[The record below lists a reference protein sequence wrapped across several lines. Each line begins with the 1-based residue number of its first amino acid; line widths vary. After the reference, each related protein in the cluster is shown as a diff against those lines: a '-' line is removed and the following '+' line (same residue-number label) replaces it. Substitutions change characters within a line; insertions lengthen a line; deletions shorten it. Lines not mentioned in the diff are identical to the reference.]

1 MENFLVT
8 LPFSEDIALSPE
20 NIIQI
25 ISICASLITS
35 VVAIVISLK
44 TLQQNSKMIR
54 DSSRP
59 YVSIFFHPL
68 FNLDY
73 LILKNFGNS
82 TAKIISIET
91 NVDFCICIDDDSHF
105 PFSHIA
111 GTYLHPGERIL
122 SPISQAYKLCEKY
135 DFLVFDIV
143 YEASEIRYQEHM
155 EINLNSYADHAS
167 IRPVVNPDNAQQIIA
182 KTLQDISEN
191 LM

>member
-1 MENFLVT
+1 MKKFLVT
-8 LPFSEDIALSPE
+8 LSFLGNISLSPSD
-20 NIIQI
+20 IIQI
-25 ISICASLITS
+25 ISICVSLITS
-35 VVAIVISLK
+35 IVAIAISLK

-59 YVSIFFHPL
+59 YVSILFHPL

-82 TAKIISIET
+82 TAKIISIKT
-91 NVDFCICIDDDSHF
+91 NVDFRICMNDDSHL
-105 PFSHIA
+105 PFSHAA

-122 SPISQAYKLCEKY
+122 SPINQAYKLCEKY
-135 DFLVFDIV
+135 NFLIFDIV
-143 YEASEIRYQEHM
+143 YEASGICYQEHM

-167 IRPVVNPDNAQQIIA
+167 MRPTVNPENAQQIIA